1 MKVSNVDHVTVYVK
15 KATEHSFISSDGTS
29 LTGFVSYENVKCDM
43 VSLPGTSEEER
54 TDCIIRKS
62 ERGIF
67 QFSHQTQTQETR
79 IHKKGEP
86 GRKVQVC
93 LLTCHSPPSFGVVP
107 FFFLI
112 FFIFYF
118 IDLSSLELPY
128 VTPLEN
134 KQRKS
139 FTSKALYPLAN
150 IPKARAMQKQRCE
163 CQEESVKDD
172 SALCPGARL
181 VSDMFDLTVDGKLED
196 ARPLLRVKLL
206 SSSSVPELGHSS
218 GSEGEKEFASPEW
231 DVPLSKTSLRK
242 TRSKSIFLYLSHHSE
257 CYAKLCLLF
266 FVQKQIVFS
275 RSPSRPW
282 MQTLS

>member
-107 FFFLI
+107 FFFP
-112 FFIFYF
+112 
-118 IDLSSLELPY
+118 D
-128 VTPLEN
+128 
-134 KQRKS
+134 
-139 FTSKALYPLAN
+139 
-150 IPKARAMQKQRCE
+150 
-163 CQEESVKDD
+163 
-172 SALCPGARL
+172 
-181 VSDMFDLTVDGKLED
+181 
-196 ARPLLRVKLL
+196 
-206 SSSSVPELGHSS
+206 
-218 GSEGEKEFASPEW
+218 
-231 DVPLSKTSLRK
+231 
-242 TRSKSIFLYLSHHSE
+242 
-257 CYAKLCLLF
+257 LF
-266 FVQKQIVFS
+266 FF
-275 RSPSRPW
+275 
-282 MQTLS
+282 LFY